1 MGSEINSKKWGEI
14 WDHSTGIWEHKPW
27 DRDQHYCKEIKDPVV
42 QHNNKDPNILKCALL
57 EEPANI
63 FQFSCIFAVIFRSST
78 KLY

>member
-1 MGSEINSKKWGEI
+1 MGSEINSKKWGGI

-57 EEPANI
+57 
-63 FQFSCIFAVIFRSST
+63 
-78 KLY
+78 